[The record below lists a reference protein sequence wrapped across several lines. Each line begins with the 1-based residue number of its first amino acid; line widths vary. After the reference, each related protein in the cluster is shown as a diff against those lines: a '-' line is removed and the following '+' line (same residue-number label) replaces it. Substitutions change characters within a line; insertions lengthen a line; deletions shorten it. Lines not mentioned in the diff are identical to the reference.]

1 MLLMDVETQR
11 ALDLVPGIARENMA
25 TEGLDVN

>member
-11 ALDLVPGIARENMA
+11 ALDLVPGIARENMT